1 MGEGSAVVDA
11 PVLCP
16 GGAADAERAGLVSL
30 AEVIPDAILDIR
42 YYTAFNF
49 VGERIDGY
57 EAPAAYL
64 TRAAAD
70 ALRCVSDDLRAAG
83 YRIKIFDAYRP
94 TSAVAHFVR
103 WAEDL
108 DAVGMKPYFY
118 PGVDK
123 ADLFAKGYIA
133 QKSSRADA
141 YLPHSGIASL
151 DPQDRSRKVR
161 VLHILQIQGP
171 AFDTKTRLLWER
183 EEQRWEKVL
192 FFATA
197 QATKK
202 KFEFVRGFPVRG
214 EQRSHKDDACRFFSK
229 NNSEFLKKRF
239 DFSLMVVCVQQDRI
253 QRKFLLLVDKIL
265 LQERGSFDL
274 EVRDVRSC
282 EVRGK
287 SEYGKV
293 ESAVH

>member
-1 MGEGSAVVDA
+1 MVDA
-11 PVLCP
+11 AVLCP
-16 GGAADAERAGLVSL
+16 RGAADAERAGLVSL

-133 QKSSRADA
+133 QKSSHSRGSTVDLTLVDAASGREVDMGCPFDYFGAISHIDSKEGLTPAQIENRRILHRAMTKNGF
-141 YLPHSGIASL
+141 LPL
-151 DPQDRSRKVR
+151 P
-161 VLHILQIQGP
+161 
-171 AFDTKTRLLWER
+171 
-183 EEQRWEKVL
+183 EEWWHFTLADEPYPNTY
-192 FFATA
+192 F
-197 QATKK
+197 
-202 KFEFVRGFPVRG
+202 GFPVTAPRG
-214 EQRSHKDDACRFFSK
+214 TGARQSPAKEDM
-229 NNSEFLKKRF
+229 L
-239 DFSLMVVCVQQDRI
+239 
-253 QRKFLLLVDKIL
+253 
-265 LQERGSFDL
+265 
-274 EVRDVRSC
+274 
-282 EVRGK
+282 
-287 SEYGKV
+287 
-293 ESAVH
+293 